1 MLLGNEEFQNQAIQ
15 KKLYKI
21 KQVFK
26 NIIIE
31 DNIFFIWKRD
41 SCFSKLFLVE
51 KGSLDFLA
59 LKI

>member
-31 DNIFFIWKRD
+31 DNTFFI
-41 SCFSKLFLVE
+41 
-51 KGSLDFLA
+51 
-59 LKI
+59 

>member
-15 KKLYKI
+15 KKVYKI

-31 DNIFFIWKRD
+31 DNIFLFEKEILAFPN
-41 SCFSKLFLVE
+41 CFW
-51 KGSLDFLA
+51 
-59 LKI
+59 